1 MLTPTV
7 NDNPSLERIEML
19 LLELGVQPNLDG
31 FVYLA
36 RTIQYYCTG
45 KFKQISP
52 IAEIVAAEYNTTS
65 FSIKRMMPYVIQN
78 ADNMLKRIV
87 QKTGVPISKTNLTLL
102 SFVTNIS
109 SNICPT
115 AAPTSL
121 KNASPRKPQPQP
133 TRPLSAEPPPLRR

>member
-52 IAEIVAAEYNTTS
+52 IAEIVAAEYKTTS

-102 SFVTNIS
+102 SFVANIS
-109 SNICPT
+109 MIVKYMPDSRADEFEKSLAAESAAT
-115 AAPTSL
+115 ADCD
-121 KNASPRKPQPQP
+121 RVG
-133 TRPLSAEPPPLRR
+133 

>member
-36 RTIQYYCTG
+36 RTRQYYCTG

-102 SFVTNIS
+102 SFVANIS
-109 SNICPT
+109 MIVKYMPDSRADEFEKRLAAKAAAAADAT
-115 AAPTSL
+115 AVG
-121 KNASPRKPQPQP
+121 
-133 TRPLSAEPPPLRR
+133 

>member
-102 SFVTNIS
+102 SFVANIS
-109 SNICPT
+109 MIVKYTPDSRADEFEKRLAAKAAADAT
-115 AAPTSL
+115 AVG
-121 KNASPRKPQPQP
+121 
-133 TRPLSAEPPPLRR
+133 

>member
-19 LLELGVQPNLDG
+19 LLELGVQPNLHG

-52 IAEIVAAEYNTTS
+52 IAEIVAAEYKTTS

-102 SFVTNIS
+102 SFVANIS
-109 SNICPT
+109 MIVKYMPDSRADEFEKRLAAEAAADAT
-115 AAPTSL
+115 AVG
-121 KNASPRKPQPQP
+121 
-133 TRPLSAEPPPLRR
+133 

>member
-102 SFVTNIS
+102 SFVANIS
-109 SNICPT
+109 MIVKYMPDSRADKFEKRLAAKAAAAADAT
-115 AAPTSL
+115 AVG
-121 KNASPRKPQPQP
+121 
-133 TRPLSAEPPPLRR
+133 

>member
-52 IAEIVAAEYNTTS
+52 IAEIVAAEYKTTS

-102 SFVTNIS
+102 SFVANIS
-109 SNICPT
+109 MIVKYMPDSRADEFEKRLASYSAAT
-115 AAPTSL
+115 ADCD
-121 KNASPRKPQPQP
+121 RVG
-133 TRPLSAEPPPLRR
+133 

>member
-102 SFVTNIS
+102 SFVVNIS
-109 SNICPT
+109 MIVKYMPDSRADEFEKRLAAKAAAAANAT
-115 AAPTSL
+115 AVG
-121 KNASPRKPQPQP
+121 
-133 TRPLSAEPPPLRR
+133 

>member
-102 SFVTNIS
+102 PFVANIS
-109 SNICPT
+109 MIVKYMPDSRADEFEKRLAAKAAAAANAT
-115 AAPTSL
+115 AVG
-121 KNASPRKPQPQP
+121 
-133 TRPLSAEPPPLRR
+133 

>member
-52 IAEIVAAEYNTTS
+52 IAEIVAAEYKTTS

-102 SFVTNIS
+102 SFVANIS
-109 SNICPT
+109 MIVKYMPDSRADEFEKRLAAESAAT
-115 AAPTSL
+115 ADCD
-121 KNASPRKPQPQP
+121 RVG
-133 TRPLSAEPPPLRR
+133 

>member
-1 MLTPTV
+1 M
-7 NDNPSLERIEML
+7 
-19 LLELGVQPNLDG
+19 QPNLDG

-102 SFVTNIS
+102 SFVANIS
-109 SNICPT
+109 MIVKYMPDGRADEFEKRLAAKAAAAADAT
-115 AAPTSL
+115 AVG
-121 KNASPRKPQPQP
+121 
-133 TRPLSAEPPPLRR
+133 

>member
-52 IAEIVAAEYNTTS
+52 IAEIVAAEYKTTS

-102 SFVTNIS
+102 SFVANIS
-109 SNICPT
+109 MIVKYMPDSRADEFEKRLAAEAAADAT
-115 AAPTSL
+115 AVG
-121 KNASPRKPQPQP
+121 
-133 TRPLSAEPPPLRR
+133 